1 MRSFGRFCRSASAV
15 LGVAWALGA
24 LAAEPPARP
33 PPASTPAKAPART
46 PFVAGL
52 GSGVASSVLAN
63 LSGGSDVSEQITI
76 TGNVSDTSTENVST
90 GMNWIGGGS
99 FGNAAGLPIV
109 IQNTGNSV
117 LIQNAT
123 VVNVQ
128 MQP

>member
-1 MRSFGRFCRSASAV
+1 MRSIGRFWRSAFAV

-24 LAAEPPARP
+24 FAAKP
-33 PPASTPAKAPART
+33 PPRSMPTGASVKAAARAPA
-46 PFVAGL
+46 VAGL
-52 GSGVASSVLAN
+52 GSKVASSVLAG

-109 IQNTGNSV
+109 IQNSGNSV

>member
-1 MRSFGRFCRSASAV
+1 MRSLGKFCRSASAV
-15 LGVAWALGA
+15 LGMAWALGV

-33 PPASTPAKAPART
+33 PPASASAKAPAGT
-46 PFVAGL
+46 PVVAGL

-63 LSGGSDVSEQITI
+63 LSGGSNVSENITI

>member
-1 MRSFGRFCRSASAV
+1 MQSFGKCCRPASAV
-15 LGVAWALGA
+15 FGATCALCAFAGNPVPSPRTVAPPIRT
-24 LAAEPPARP
+24 AAA
-33 PPASTPAKAPART
+33 AHA
-46 PFVAGL
+46 VAGL
-52 GSGVASSVLAN
+52 GTGVDSSVLAK
-63 LSGGSDVSEQITI
+63 LSGGSDVSERITI
-76 TGNVSDTSTENVST
+76 TGSVSNTSTENVST

-109 IQNTGNSV
+109 IQNSGNGV

>member
-1 MRSFGRFCRSASAV
+1 MRSLGKFFKPASAA
-15 LGVAWALGA
+15 LGMAWAFTA
-24 LAAEPPARP
+24 LAAEPPVRP
-33 PPASTPAKAPART
+33 PPASVAAKASAKT
-46 PFVAGL
+46 PVVAGL
-52 GSGVASSVLAN
+52 GSGVASSVLAG
-63 LSGGSDVSEQITI
+63 LSGGSDVSENITV

>member
-1 MRSFGRFCRSASAV
+1 MRSHGICCRSASAV
-15 LGVAWALGA
+15 LGMTCAVGA
-24 LAAEPPARP
+24 FAAKPAP
-33 PPASTPAKAPART
+33 PPPTIAAPVRTATPT
-46 PFVAGL
+46 HVVAGL
-52 GSGVASSVLAN
+52 GAGVDSSVLAK
-63 LSGGSDVSEQITI
+63 LSGGSDVSERITI
-76 TGNVSDTSTENVST
+76 TGNVSNTSTENVST

-109 IQNTGNSV
+109 IQNSGNSV

>member
-1 MRSFGRFCRSASAV
+1 MQSFGKCCRSASAV
-15 LGVAWALGA
+15 LGMTCALGA
-24 LAAEPPARP
+24 FAAKPAPPLRTAAP
-33 PPASTPAKAPART
+33 PVGTSTAAHAVP
-46 PFVAGL
+46 GL
-52 GSGVASSVLAN
+52 GSGVDSSVLAK
-63 LSGGSDVSEQITI
+63 LSGGSDVSERITI
-76 TGNVSDTSTENVST
+76 TGNVSNTSTENVST

-109 IQNTGNSV
+109 IQNSGNSV

>member
-1 MRSFGRFCRSASAV
+1 MTC
-15 LGVAWALGA
+15 ALGA
-24 LAAEPPARP
+24 FAAKPAPPLRTAAP
-33 PPASTPAKAPART
+33 PVGTSTAAHAVP
-46 PFVAGL
+46 GL
-52 GSGVASSVLAN
+52 GSGVDNSVLAK
-63 LSGGSDVSEQITI
+63 LSGGSDVSERITI
-76 TGNVSDTSTENVST
+76 TGNVSNTSTENVST

-109 IQNTGNSV
+109 IQNSGNSV